1 MSLALP
7 DLLVSTDWLGAN
19 LADPDLRVFDC
30 SVTLVPAGA
39 GMRPESGRAA
49 WERGHVP
56 AADSRTCSTTCRT
69 NPSRC
74 PS

>member
-30 SVTLVPAGA
+30 SVTLVPAA
-39 GMRPESGRAA
+39 
-49 WERGHVP
+49 
-56 AADSRTCSTTCRT
+56 
-69 NPSRC
+69 
-74 PS
+74 